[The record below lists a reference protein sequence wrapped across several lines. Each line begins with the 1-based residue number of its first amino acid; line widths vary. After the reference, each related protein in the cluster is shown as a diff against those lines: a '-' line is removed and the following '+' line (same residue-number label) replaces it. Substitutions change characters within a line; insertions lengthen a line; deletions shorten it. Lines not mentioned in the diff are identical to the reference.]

1 MGRETSLRQRMV
13 SGVVIYSLLLTLAL
27 LAYGYLVNERAEALV
42 WESLLNTELDHFLER
57 HRLDPGYRWND
68 SETLTLYGT
77 LVGHEPPIEFRSLA
91 VGVHEDVVVGGREFV
106 ILVRAIGGDHAVLA
120 LNISGMGSSRSGL
133 NALVIGSA
141 AAMVA
146 LLTFATAMGVGR
158 LTRPLADLARRIVD
172 LRPAVSGQRLVIA
185 EGESAEIGVVTR
197 AFNGYLGRMDQAVE
211 RERTF
216 LNMASHELRTPVA
229 VIRSSIELA
238 LSQHDISAMTQRCLQ
253 RVRQTAEGM
262 DELLTLVLVLAKDP
276 VRLLKHS
283 EMTDLG
289 ALIPEIVN
297 DHRPLTSGKALAFE
311 LGALPSVW
319 IEAPPQIVR
328 AAIGN
333 LIRNA
338 IENSDAGTIRV
349 SLQLPARVVISDP
362 GHGMTAVEISRVYSR
377 HARESGLGRD
387 GIGLELIG
395 RLCEHLGWTLELTSG
410 GGTGTTASLAFAR

>member
-1 MGRETSLRQRMV
+1 MATETSLKQRMV
-13 SGVVIYSLLLTLAL
+13 SGIVIYSLFLTLAL
-27 LAYGYLVNERAEALV
+27 FAHGYLVNKRAGALV
-42 WESLLNTELDHFLER
+42 WESLLNTEMDHFLGR
-57 HRLDPGYRWND
+57 HSLDPDYRWND

-77 LVGHEPPIEFRSLA
+77 LVGQEPPIEFRSLD
-91 VGVHEDVVVGGREFV
+91 VGVHDEVVVGSKEYV
-106 ILVRAIGGDHAVLA
+106 VLVRSIGGDNAILA
-120 LNISGMGSSRSGL
+120 LNISGMGSSKSGL

-146 LLTFATAMGVGR
+146 LLAFATAIGVGR
-158 LTRPLADLARRIVD
+158 LTKPLSDLARRIVD
-172 LRPAVSGQRLVIA
+172 LKPAISGQRLVVA
-185 EGESAEIGVVTR
+185 EGESAEIGVVMR
-197 AFNGYLGRMDQAVE
+197 AFNGYLGRMDQTVE

-216 LNMASHELRTPVA
+216 LDMASHELRTPVA
-229 VIRSSIELA
+229 VIRSSTELA
-238 LSQHDISAMTQRCLQ
+238 LSQHGISEMTQRYLQ
-253 RVRQTAEGM
+253 RIRHTAEGM
-262 DELLTLVLVLAKDP
+262 DELLALVLVLAKDP

-297 DHRPLTSGKALAFE
+297 DHRPLMSGKALAFE
-311 LGALPSVW
+311 IGTLPSAR

-333 LIRNA
+333 LVRNA

-349 SLQLPARVVISDP
+349 SLELPAEVVISDP
-362 GHGMTAVEISRVYSR
+362 GHGMTAEEISRVYSR

-410 GGTGTTASLAFAR
+410 EGTGTTASLAFAH